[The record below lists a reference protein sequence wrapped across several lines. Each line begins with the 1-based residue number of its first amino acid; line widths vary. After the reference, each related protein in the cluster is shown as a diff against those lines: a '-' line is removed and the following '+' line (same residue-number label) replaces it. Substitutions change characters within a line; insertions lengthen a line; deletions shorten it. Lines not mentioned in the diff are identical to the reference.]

1 MSDAKDTIAGD
12 ESATDSAPEA
22 VTTPPE
28 VGPEIAPE
36 PTSAPDEAT
45 IFAASPA
52 GPDAPISDATI
63 LAAAPVSESVSE
75 SAPAAPSPAALA
87 AALEPGTVINNMYRV
102 QHALDQGGM
111 GRVFKGEEIGTG
123 EPVAIKVILP
133 EMADQQKVGAMFRR
147 EARTLRQLHHPA
159 IVRYF
164 AYLAPDAQLNLHAIV
179 MGFIEGTKLSDHLK
193 SKGPLNEK
201 QVCSLFS
208 RLADG
213 LKRAHEI
220 GVTHRD
226 LSPDN
231 VMLPDDDIAK
241 AVLIDFGISRSTK
254 LRDVT
259 IGNEFAGKLKY
270 VSPEQLGAFG
280 GDADQR
286 SDVYSLGLLMIAALT
301 GQPPQMGDT
310 IVDAVQRRQAVPDLT
325 GLPPVFGPLLYRML
339 QPDPAWRLPDMEAVI
354 EGLKSISSGAQ
365 TVSQAPQQTTSHPS
379 KFGLQS
385 APMTQTGLGVRI
397 PSAEAQPVRVAPRVE
412 AKNKTGLMLLLTIA
426 GLGALLVGGALYWW
440 KSNPLGPEV
449 ARFDGVLPIA
459 SGTPEAFLA
468 ARLGAPCRYLTS
480 QTDENGAVDLFGYSV
495 SGAEFGGL
503 AGAWQGRFAF
513 TPNVTETAISEAQC
527 AALNLAQPFLGTART
542 PIGMTFEARTVTRTQ
557 GVVGALEGSFGRQN
571 WLAIVAP
578 NGQVFSLS
586 RQLEPAIGSERR
598 FSFRLPSAQAG
609 VYLIL
614 ATASDKASV
623 RAGAMTE
630 GMQADVIFP
639 LISKELLADPGGFAT
654 VATLTITP

>member
-1 MSDAKDTIAGD
+1 MRSQKPPETDSDAETKP
-12 ESATDSAPEA
+12 ESLAQPGVEA
-22 VTTPPE
+22 
-28 VGPEIAPE
+28 
-36 PTSAPDEAT
+36 DEAT
-45 IFAASPA
+45 VFAGQEVEAPA
-52 GPDAPISDATI
+52 SDATI
-63 LAAAPVSESVSE
+63 LA
-75 SAPAAPSPAALA
+75 PSKADQIATPM

-179 MGFIEGTKLSDHLK
+179 MGFIEGTKLSDQLK
-193 SKGPLNEK
+193 TTGPLSEA
-201 QVCSLFS
+201 QVCGLFS

-220 GVTHRD
+220 GITHRD

-231 VMLPDDDIAK
+231 VMLPDGDITR

-270 VSPEQLGAFG
+270 VSPEQLGAYG

-301 GQPPQMGDT
+301 GQAPQMGDT
-310 IVDAVQRRQAVPDLT
+310 IVDAVQRRQAVPDLSMI
-325 GLPPVFGPLLYRML
+325 PAVFGPLLYRML
-339 QPDPAWRLPDMEAVI
+339 QPDPAWRLPDMDAVI
-354 EGLKSISSGAQ
+354 EGLRAIMAGAQ
-365 TVSQAPQQTTSHPS
+365 PMSQPPQTTMSHPS
-379 KFGLQS
+379 SFGLQS
-385 APMTQTGLGVRI
+385 APNAQTGFGVQSSGTART
-397 PSAEAQPVRVAPRVE
+397 PAAAARVE
-412 AKNKTGLMLLLTIA
+412 DRPIARSGPQDKSKTGLMVLLAMA
-426 GLGALLVGGALYWW
+426 GLGAILIGGAYSWVR
-440 KSNPLGPEV
+440 SNPLGADV
-449 ARFDGVLPIA
+449 GAVRTDGVLPIT

-468 ARLGAPCRYLTS
+468 ARLGAPCRYAMASSEGDGPPQLYAYSSSGTEF
-480 QTDENGAVDLFGYSV
+480 TDLE
-495 SGAEFGGL
+495 
-503 AGAWQGRFAF
+503 GAWQGRFGT
-513 TPNVTETAISEAQC
+513 TPTLTETAVSAAQC
-527 AALNLAQPFLGTART
+527 AALDLAQPFMGSPRT
-542 PIGMTFEARTVTRTQ
+542 PIEMTFEARDVSRGT
-557 GVVGALEGSFGRQN
+557 GVVGALLGAEGRQN

-578 NGQVFSLS
+578 NGQVFSLN
-586 RQLEPAIGSERR
+586 RQLEPAIGSQRR
-598 FSFRLPSAQAG
+598 FSFRLPSAQEG
-609 VYLIL
+609 VYLIV
-614 ATASDKASV
+614 ATASDKASI

-630 GMQADVIFP
+630 GMQADVILP
-639 LISKELLADPGGFAT
+639 LIAKELIADEGGFVS